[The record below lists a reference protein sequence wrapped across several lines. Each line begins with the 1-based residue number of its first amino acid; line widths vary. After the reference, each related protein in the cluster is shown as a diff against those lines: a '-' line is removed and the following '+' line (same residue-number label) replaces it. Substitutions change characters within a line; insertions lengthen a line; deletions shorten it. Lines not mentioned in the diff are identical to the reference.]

1 VASANIQV
9 LSHVADRGNQ
19 RVEPGLTGLG
29 YNRKILPRMRN
40 RAGLWLLLVL
50 VGGAPAQTPPPEP
63 RPVLSQTRLSQT
75 QPSQSHPTQTPPS
88 PIQQT
93 PVPEFE
99 DVAQKAGLTVA
110 HISSPDKKYIVESM
124 SGGVGLIDCDNDG
137 KLDIITVNGSTV
149 ERYRQG
155 GDLMITLYHQDADS
169 TVNDVKFTN
178 ITKAAGLTRKGWGM
192 GVAVADY
199 DNDGLQD
206 IYVTGYGGNALY
218 HNLGNC
224 KFEDVTEKAG
234 VAGGGFS
241 TGAAWADYDRDG
253 RVDLFVSR
261 YVHVDIDKLPVFGND
276 PHFCRFKGVLVQCGP
291 WGLPG
296 ESDLLFHNKGDGTFE
311 EVSKKAGVDDPH
323 HYYGL
328 GATWGD
334 YDNDG
339 WPDLYVANDAG
350 PNFLY
355 HNKHDGTFEDIGLLG
370 GVALSGDGLQQ
381 GSMGVAWGDYLHE
394 GRLSM
399 LVTNFVEQGSVLYH
413 NLGDDSF
420 ADVTVRAKIM
430 KPTYPLVSWGTAFFD
445 MDNDGWL
452 DIFIASGHVY
462 PQADDISGGFQYKQP
477 LVLFRNHRDGTF
489 EDVSSTL
496 EKLPLKSRRGVAF
509 GDINNDGNIDMVVL
523 NVGEPP
529 SLLMN
534 RNQSSNHRVLFK
546 LVGTKSNKAAIG
558 ARVTVKAGPLVQ
570 MDEVRGGASY
580 ISQNDLRLHFGL
592 GANDKMSEVSIRWTN
607 GETETLRDVAA
618 DFIYTVVE
626 GAGVRGKVE
635 LPALS
640 QR

>member
-1 VASANIQV
+1 MRAS
-9 LSHVADRGNQ
+9 LSVVTRS
-19 RVEPGLTGLG
+19 LG
-29 YNRKILPRMRN
+29 M
-40 RAGLWLLLVL
+40 GWLLTAMLL
-50 VGGAPAQTPPPEP
+50 AQSSLTTPPVGSSSPK
-63 RPVLSQTRLSQT
+63 T
-75 QPSQSHPTQTPPS
+75 QNPGGQ
-88 PIQQT
+88 
-93 PVPEFE
+93 PVPQFE
-99 DVAQKAGLTVA
+99 DVAQKAGLTVP

-149 ERYRQG
+149 ERYRHG
-155 GDLMITLYHQDADS
+155 GDPMITLYHQDADS
-169 TVNDVKFTN
+169 KNSDSKNNELHFTD
-178 ITKAAGLTRKGWGM
+178 ITESAGLTHKGWGM

-234 VAGGGFS
+234 VGAGGFS

-253 RVDLFVSR
+253 HVDLFVSR
-261 YVHVDIDKLPVFGND
+261 YVHVDIDNLPQFGND
-276 PHFCRFKGVLVQCGP
+276 PRFCRYKGVLVQCGP
-291 WGLPG
+291 WGMLG

-355 HNKHDGTFEDIGLLG
+355 HNKHDGTFEEVGLLD
-370 GVALSGDGLQQ
+370 GVALSGDGMEQ
-381 GSMGVAWGDYLHE
+381 GSMGVDWGDYLHE

-399 LVTNFVEQGSVLYH
+399 IVTNFFEQGSTLYH
-413 NLGDDSF
+413 NLGKDNF
-420 ADVTVRAKIM
+420 ADVTVRSGLM

-452 DIFIASGHVY
+452 DLFIANGHVY
-462 PQADDISGGFQYKQP
+462 PQVDTIPGGTPYRQP
-477 LVLFRNHRDGTF
+477 MLLFRNHRDGTF
-489 EDVSSTL
+489 EDVSQALASM
-496 EKLPLKSRRGVAF
+496 PPQSRRGAAF
-509 GDINNDGNIDMVVL
+509 GDIANNGNIDIVVL
-523 NVGEPP
+523 NVGQPP
-529 SLLMN
+529 SLLLN
-534 RNQSSNHRVLFK
+534 HNDSPNHRVLFK
-546 LVGTKSNKAAIG
+546 LVGMKSNKAAIG
-558 ARVTVKAGPLVQ
+558 ARVTVKAGALEQ
-570 MDEVRGGASY
+570 FSEVRGGTSY

-592 GANDKMSEVSIRWTN
+592 AANDRMSEVSIRWPN
-607 GETETLRDVAA
+607 GEIEVLRNIAA

-626 GAGVRGKVE
+626 GAGIQQKVA
-635 LPALS
+635 LPTLS
-640 QR
+640 RR

>member
-1 VASANIQV
+1 MRVFVWKLLLSVAS
-9 LSHVADRGNQ
+9 
-19 RVEPGLTGLG
+19 GLLAAAIGL
-29 YNRKILPRMRN
+29 
-40 RAGLWLLLVL
+40 AQA
-50 VGGAPAQTPPPEP
+50 APAK
-63 RPVLSQTRLSQT
+63 
-75 QPSQSHPTQTPPS
+75 SHPGGSALAESERDAQVS
-88 PIQQT
+88 
-93 PVPEFE
+93 PVPQFE
-99 DVAQKAGLTVA
+99 DVAQQAGLTVP
-110 HISSPDKKYIVESM
+110 HISSPAKKYIVESM

-149 ERYRQG
+149 ERYKHG
-155 GDLMITLYHQDADS
+155 GDLLITLYHQDANPDS
-169 TVNDVKFTN
+169 KGIPHFTD
-178 ITKAAGLTRKGWGM
+178 ITKSAGLTRKGWGM

-206 IYVTGYGGNALY
+206 IYVTGYGSNALY

-234 VAGGGFS
+234 VGAGGFS

-261 YVHVDIDKLPVFGND
+261 YVHVDIDNLPVFGND
-276 PHFCRFKGVLVQCGP
+276 ARFCRFKGVLVQCGP
-291 WGLPG
+291 WGMPG

-355 HNKHDGTFEDIGLLG
+355 RNKHDGTFEEVGLLD
-370 GVALSGDGLQQ
+370 GVALSGDGMEQ
-381 GSMGVAWGDYLHE
+381 GSMGVDWGDYLHE

-399 LVTNFVEQGSVLYH
+399 IVTNFVEQGSVLYH
-413 NLGDDSF
+413 NLGKDDF
-420 ADVTVRAKIM
+420 ADVTVRAKLL
-430 KPTYPLVSWGTAFFD
+430 KPTYPFVSWGAAFFD
-445 MDNDGWL
+445 MENDGWL
-452 DIFIASGHVY
+452 DLFIANGHVY
-462 PQADDISGGFQYKQP
+462 PQVDTIPGGTPYRQP
-477 LVLFRNHRDGTF
+477 MLLFRNHRDGTF
-489 EDVSSTL
+489 DDVSSAFANM
-496 EKLPLKSRRGVAF
+496 PPQSRRGAAF
-509 GDINNDGNIDMVVL
+509 GDINNDGNVDIVVL

-529 SLLMN
+529 SLLLN
-534 RNQSSNHRVLFK
+534 RTENANHRVLFK

-558 ARVTVKAGPLVQ
+558 ARVTVKAGTLVQ
-570 MDEVRGGASY
+570 LDEVRGGASY
-580 ISQNDLRLHFGL
+580 LSQNDLRLHFGL
-592 GANDKMSEVSIRWTN
+592 GDHDKMNEVDIRWPN
-607 GETETLRDVAA
+607 GETEILRDVPA

-626 GAGVRGKVE
+626 GAGIQGRVA
-635 LPALS
+635 LPALP